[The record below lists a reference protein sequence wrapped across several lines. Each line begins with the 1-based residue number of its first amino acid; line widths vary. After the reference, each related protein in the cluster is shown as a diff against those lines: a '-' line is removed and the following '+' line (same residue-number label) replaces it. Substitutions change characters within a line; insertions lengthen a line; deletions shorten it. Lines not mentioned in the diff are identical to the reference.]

1 MPRLPKEM
9 TVAQLERALEN
20 KRLRLSELTTKR
32 EKLQKQLAKTE
43 SEIASLAGRGV
54 AEGTGVR
61 RRRRRPKNA
70 KSLRAYVLEI
80 LGRSKKGLTIAELDD
95 RVQATGYKSKS
106 RNFRNV
112 LYQCLYNSEEIGQDK
127 ETGRYVLKS

>member
-20 KRLRLSELTTKR
+20 KRSRLTELTAKR
-32 EKLQKQLAKTE
+32 EKLQKQLAKTD
-43 SEIASLAGRGV
+43 SEIASLAGRGA

-95 RVQATGYKSKS
+95 KVQATGYKSKS

-112 LYQCLYNSEEIGQDK
+112 LYQCLYNSDEIGQDK